1 MCSIL
6 FCKFDFLL
14 CSWSLLDFNCWPST
28 FLCQFLH
35 HGVSATQI
43 SSLNIQ
49 FLPCISWQ
57 TNSLDILSLA
67 IHFTISSFLDLAHNS
82 VLPYQHTLSTM
93 HLLDTLSPQATFFLD
108 THTLPCILWQPN
120 LLDTPIHSTISN
132 FFFRHTLS
140 THAFQDNQI
149 YCTHPY
155 ISPWATFLAIP
166 SLHTCQLCHMYSKS
180 LCSVDWRTK
189 GTMKVIAQGRPL
201 PKRDIVD
208 ASTHSWRWK

>member
-14 CSWSLLDFNCWPST
+14 CSWSLLDFNCLPST

-93 HLLDTLSPQATFFLD
+93 HFMTTKFTGHTF
-108 THTLPCILWQPN
+108 TTSN
-120 LLDTPIHSTISN
+120 L
-132 FFFRHTLS
+132 FFRHTLS

-166 SLHTCQLCHMYSKS
+166 SLYTCQLCHMYSKS